1 MQQSLVTIKRFATPA
16 WLNKKGEIIMAV
28 NNEEYI
34 NQIYDASQKK
44 QEAALK
50 QNYDAN
56 VSALQ
61 ASRQANQQN
70 TDANLNRTYVES
82 AQQKKGFNEIQNA
95 QGLSSGAMAQANLAR
110 DTQLQQDL
118 TTLRAA
124 QQSAD
129 ADIERQRNLL
139 GQQYASAI
147 QQAAAANDLERV
159 KALYQ
164 AAKDEEDKLTA
175 QKQEAGKFLYQ
186 YNNNPYYYLNALGM
200 SDADIAGMGIKIPGQ
215 ESAGGAGSTSG
226 SGHKYSQ
233 SGMSPA
239 EIMQMQQNIN
249 NALGTNAVAV
259 DGIIGPETMKY
270 AEAAQKAM
278 DEQNAAQSKLN
289 TAGGGGK
296 YLQMTR

>member
-1 MQQSLVTIKRFATPA
+1 
-16 WLNKKGEIIMAV
+16 MAV

-44 QEAALK
+44 QEASLK

-61 ASRQANQQN
+61 ASQEANRAN

-82 AQQKKGFNEIQNA
+82 AQQQKGFNEIQNA

-139 GQQYASAI
+139 GQQYAAAI
-147 QQAAAANDLERV
+147 QEAAANNDMERI
-159 KALYQ
+159 KMLYQ
-164 AAKDEEDKLTA
+164 AAKDEDDKLTA
-175 QKQEAGKFLYQ
+175 QKQEAGKFIYQ
-186 YNNNPYYYLNALGM
+186 YNKNAIPYLQALGM
-200 SDADIAGMGIKIPGQ
+200 TDEEIAALGITAKKK
-215 ESAGGAGSTSG
+215 SSSGGSSG
-226 SGHKYSQ
+226 SGTGSGGGTGYKSAEQVVLEGMQ
-233 SGMSPA
+233 SGAYNYQIKNALTSAGMSDSQA
-239 EIMQMQQNIN
+239 ISAIKNTQNIIK
-249 NALGTNAVAV
+249 T
-259 DGIIGPETMKY
+259 T
-270 AEAAQKAM
+270 AQQTASTLQAI
-278 DEQNAAQSKLN
+278 QNKS
-289 TAGGGGK
+289 
-296 YLQMTR
+296 R